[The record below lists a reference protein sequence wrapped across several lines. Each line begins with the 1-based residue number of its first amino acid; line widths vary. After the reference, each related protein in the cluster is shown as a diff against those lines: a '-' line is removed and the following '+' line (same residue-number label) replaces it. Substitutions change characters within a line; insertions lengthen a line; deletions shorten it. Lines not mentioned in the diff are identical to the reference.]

1 MAHHIAMRA
10 GLSKMALN
18 RLHPHAAGNTDEHI
32 RAGITSG
39 SDGLQMQQVR
49 DLPRVSAL
57 CTCQPDPLLE
67 TLTLLCSE
75 RARVLPQA

>member
-1 MAHHIAMRA
+1 
-10 GLSKMALN
+10 MALN

-32 RAGITSG
+32 RAGITTG